1 MAPVTLI
8 IDASVGVKWFSST
21 DEDNLTHALAIRDQH
36 VQSNITILIPDLF
49 YYEVANALIYK
60 QSIPFKEIQ
69 IALNDLFDL
78 GLQIINVEP
87 ELIFDTAKMAREFN
101 ISVYDAIY
109 AVAALKYACPLVTA
123 NPRHQGKG
131 RQLGCQV
138 ISLKDWKGIN

>member
-1 MAPVTLI
+1 MAPASLI

-21 DEDNLTHALAIRDQH
+21 DEDNLTQALAIRDQH

-60 QSIPFKEIQ
+60 KTIPFKDIQ
-69 IALNDLFDL
+69 MALNDLFAL
-78 GLQIINVEP
+78 GLQIITVEP
-87 ELIFDTAKMAREFN
+87 ELMLDTAKMSREFN

-123 NPRHQGKG
+123 NPRHQG
-131 RQLGCQV
+131 RSLGCQV
-138 ISLKDWKGIN
+138 IPLRDWKGIN